1 MMATREPPLDALL
14 RLGAAGPDCAEEDV
28 VQMYKAARAYFR
40 EQLSAKPTRRVTAL
54 LTKYNDAGPR
64 SAPWR
69 AVSERVP
76 GRPQD
81 GRDGNRINRWEL
93 PEDHKFYS
101 TRRDGLLVGIKYMF
115 QTLSM
120 DGAPPSPR
128 ELSECY
134 MWLTGHEIGRGR
146 FRDPIQLVGVS
157 FEEILEKPRLITS
170 GHLHPLDRGGRHLPE
185 NTSLML
191 KVSNDLQ
198 GSLTVEELLDKMEE
212 ILRRHGRTSERPQSA
227 PPEGESPLR

>member
-1 MMATREPPLDALL
+1 MRGRRESPLDALV
-14 RLGAAGPDCAEEDV
+14 RLGAAQENCSEDDV
-28 VQMYKAARAYFR
+28 VEMYAAAKSYFR
-40 EQLSAKPTRRVTAL
+40 ELLVHLPVTKVNAL

-69 AVSERVP
+69 PVSSRIP

-101 TRRDGLLVGIKYMF
+101 TKKDGLLVAIKYIL

-120 DGAPPSPR
+120 EGAPVGSPP
-128 ELSECY
+128 LSQSY
-134 MWLTGHEIGRGR
+134 RWLTGHDVGPGQ
-146 FRDPIQLVGVS
+146 FRDPVQLVGVS
-157 FEEILEKPRLITS
+157 FDEVIENPRLITS
-170 GHLHPLDRGGRHLPE
+170 GHLLPLDRGGRHVPQ

-191 KVSNDLQ
+191 KISNDLQ
-198 GSLTVEELLDKMEE
+198 GNHTIEELMDLIEG
-212 ILRRHGRTSERPQSA
+212 ILLRHRRTFARS
-227 PPEGESPLR
+227 

>member
-1 MMATREPPLDALL
+1 MTPARESQLHALL
-14 RLGAAGPDCAEEDV
+14 RLGVAGPECTEEDV
-28 VQMYKAARAYFR
+28 LQIYRAAKGYFR
-40 EQLSAKPTRRVTAL
+40 EQLSARPAPRITAL

-69 AVSERVP
+69 AVSKRVP

-81 GRDGNRINRWEL
+81 GRDGNRINRWKL
-93 PEDHKFYS
+93 PKDHKFYS
-101 TRRDGLLVGIKYMF
+101 TRRDGVLVGIKYIF

-120 DGAPPSPR
+120 DGAPETPQ
-128 ELSECY
+128 ELSDSY
-134 MWLTGHEIGRGR
+134 RWLTGHDIGPGQ
-146 FRDPIQLVGVS
+146 FRDPIQLVGVDIGDVI
-157 FEEILEKPRLITS
+157 ENPRLITS

-198 GSLTVEELLDKMEE
+198 GNLTVEELLDMIQG
-212 ILRRHGRTSERPQSA
+212 ILQRHGRIIATC
-227 PPEGESPLR
+227 

>member
-1 MMATREPPLDALL
+1 MFCFVSAPLGQTVPRTTLSRCTQQQRGYLREHL
-14 RLGAAGPDCAEEDV
+14 AAAPAS
-28 VQMYKAARAYFR
+28 RI
-40 EQLSAKPTRRVTAL
+40 TAL

-69 AVSERVP
+69 AVSSRVP

-93 PEDHKFYS
+93 PENHKFYS
-101 TRRDGLLVGIKYMF
+101 TKRDGILIGIKYLL

-120 DGAPPSPR
+120 DGAPASPQ
-128 ELSECY
+128 ELSQRY
-134 MWLTGHEIGRGR
+134 RWLTGHDIGPSQ
-146 FRDPIQLVGVS
+146 FRDPIQHVDVRLAEVI
-157 FEEILEKPRLITS
+157 EQPRIITS
-170 GHLHPLDRGGRHLPE
+170 GHIHPLDRGGRHVPA

-198 GSLTVEELLDKMEE
+198 GNLTVEELLDMIQG
-212 ILRRHGRTSERPQSA
+212 ILQRHGRIPVTS
-227 PPEGESPLR
+227 

>member
-1 MMATREPPLDALL
+1 MTTSRESHLDVLL
-14 RLGAAGPDCAEEDV
+14 RLGAAGPGCSEDDV
-28 VQMYKAARAYFR
+28 LQMYRAAKGHFR
-40 EQLSAKPTRRVTAL
+40 EQLSAAPDPHVRAL

-101 TRRDGLLVGIKYMF
+101 TRRDGVLVGIKYIL

-120 DGAPPSPR
+120 DGAPESPQ
-128 ELSECY
+128 ELSQSY
-134 MWLTGHEIGRGR
+134 SWLTGHDIGPGQ
-146 FRDPIQLVGVS
+146 FRDPIALVGVPLA
-157 FEEILEKPRLITS
+157 EVIEHPRLITS
-170 GHLHPLDRGGRHLPE
+170 GHLHPLDRGGRHVPA

-198 GSLTVEELLDKMEE
+198 GNLTVEELLDMIQG
-212 ILRRHGRTSERPQSA
+212 ILQRHGRIPATS
-227 PPEGESPLR
+227 

>member
-1 MMATREPPLDALL
+1 MTKRRESHLDVLL
-14 RLGAAGPDCAEEDV
+14 RLGTAGPDCSEDDV
-28 VQMYKAARAYFR
+28 VAMYPAARGYFR
-40 EQLSAKPTRRVTAL
+40 EQLAAAPASRITAL

-69 AVSERVP
+69 AVSSRVP

-93 PEDHKFYS
+93 PENHKSYS
-101 TRRDGLLVGIKYMF
+101 TKRDGILIGIKYLL

-120 DGAPPSPR
+120 DGAPASPQ
-128 ELSECY
+128 ELSQRY
-134 MWLTGHEIGRGR
+134 RWLTGHDIGPSQ
-146 FRDPIQLVGVS
+146 FRDPIQHVDVRLAEVI
-157 FEEILEKPRLITS
+157 EHPRLITS
-170 GHLHPLDRGGRHLPE
+170 GHIHPLDRGGRHVPA

-198 GSLTVEELLDKMEE
+198 GNLTVEELLDMIQG
-212 ILRRHGRTSERPQSA
+212 ILQRHGRIPVTS
-227 PPEGESPLR
+227 

>member
-1 MMATREPPLDALL
+1 MTAKRESHLDALL
-14 RLGAAGPDCAEEDV
+14 RLGATGPGCSEPDALE
-28 VQMYKAARAYFR
+28 MYRAAKGHFR
-40 EQLSAKPTRRVTAL
+40 EQLSEAPVRRVTAL

-69 AVSERVP
+69 SVSERVP

-101 TRRDGLLVGIKYMF
+101 TRRDGVLVAIKYIL

-120 DGAPPSPR
+120 DGAPVSSR
-128 ELSECY
+128 ELSQSY
-134 MWLTGHEIGRGR
+134 RWLTGHDIGPGR
-146 FRDPIQLVGVS
+146 FRDPIQLVGIGLAEVI
-157 FEEILEKPRLITS
+157 ERPRLITS
-170 GHLHPLDRGGRHLPE
+170 GHLQPLDRGGRHLPA

-198 GSLTVEELLDKMEE
+198 GNLTVEELLDMIHG
-212 ILRRHGRTSERPQSA
+212 ILQRHGRVPVTSR
-227 PPEGESPLR
+227 

>member
-1 MMATREPPLDALL
+1 MYRAARGHFRERL
-14 RLGAAGPDCAEEDV
+14 RLSGFP
-28 VQMYKAARAYFR
+28 
-40 EQLSAKPTRRVTAL
+40 AKGVTKL

-69 AVSERVP
+69 PVSERVP

-93 PEDHKFYS
+93 PTDHKFYS
-101 TRRDGLLVGIKYMF
+101 TRKNGVLVGIKYIL

-120 DGAPPSPR
+120 DGAPESPD
-128 ELSECY
+128 ELSQSCE
-134 MWLTGHEIGRGR
+134 WLTAHAIGPGH
-146 FRDPIQLVGVS
+146 FLDPIQLVGVRLADV
-157 FEEILEKPRLITS
+157 IDDPRLITS
-170 GHLHPLDRGGRHLPE
+170 GHLKPLDRGGRHLPA

-198 GSLTVEELLDKMEE
+198 GNLTIEELLDKIQE
-212 ILRRHGRTSERPQSA
+212 ILQRHGRISTTS
-227 PPEGESPLR
+227 

>member
-1 MMATREPPLDALL
+1 MTANGASHLDVLL
-14 RLGAAGPDCAEEDV
+14 RLGASGPNCSENNVLE
-28 VQMYKAARAYFR
+28 MYSAARAYFR
-40 EQLSAKPTRRVTAL
+40 EQLSGVPAKRVNAL

-69 AVSERVP
+69 PVSGRVP

-81 GRDGNRINRWEL
+81 GRDGNRINRWQL

-101 TRRDGLLVGIKYMF
+101 TRKNGVLVGIKYIL

-120 DGAPPSPR
+120 DGAPASPQ
-128 ELSECY
+128 ELSHSYE
-134 MWLTGHEIGRGR
+134 WLTGCAIGPGQ
-146 FRDPIQLVGVS
+146 FRDPIQLVSVRM
-157 FEEILEKPRLITS
+157 EDIIENPRLITS
-170 GHLHPLDRGGRHLPE
+170 GHLTPLDRGGRHLPS

-198 GSLTVEELLDKMEE
+198 GNLTVEELLDKIHE
-212 ILRRHGRTSERPQSA
+212 ILQRHGRIPTAS
-227 PPEGESPLR
+227 

>member
-1 MMATREPPLDALL
+1 MTKRRESHLDVLL
-14 RLGAAGPDCAEEDV
+14 RLGATGPDCSEDDSV
-28 VQMYKAARAYFR
+28 EMYKAARGYFR
-40 EQLSAKPTRRVTAL
+40 QQLAAEPTSRITPL

-69 AVSERVP
+69 PVSSRVP

-93 PEDHKFYS
+93 PKDHKFYS
-101 TRRDGLLVGIKYMF
+101 TRRDGILVGIKYIL

-120 DGAPPSPR
+120 DGAPATPQK
-128 ELSECY
+128 LSQRY
-134 MWLTGHEIGRGR
+134 RWLTEHDIGPAQ
-146 FRDPIQLVGVS
+146 FRDPIQRVNVRLAEVI
-157 FEEILEKPRLITS
+157 EHPTLITS
-170 GHLHPLDRGGRHLPE
+170 GHLHPLDRGGRHVPA

-198 GSLTVEELLDKMEE
+198 GNLTVEELLDMIQG
-212 ILRRHGRTSERPQSA
+212 ILQRHGRLPATA
-227 PPEGESPLR
+227 

>member
-1 MMATREPPLDALL
+1 MTAIRESHLDVLL
-14 RLGAAGPDCAEEDV
+14 RLGAAGPECTEGDV
-28 VQMYKAARAYFR
+28 RQMYTAAKGYFR
-40 EQLSAKPTRRVTAL
+40 EQLSRVPVRSVNAL

-69 AVSERVP
+69 PVSERVP

-93 PEDHKFYS
+93 PKDHKYYA
-101 TRRDGLLVGIKYMF
+101 TRKDGTLVGIKYIL

-120 DGAPPSPR
+120 DGASASPQ
-128 ELSECY
+128 ELSESY
-134 MWLTGHEIGRGR
+134 RWLTGHDIRPGQ
-146 FRDPIQLVGVS
+146 FRDPIQLVNVRLADVI
-157 FEEILEKPRLITS
+157 ENPRLITS
-170 GHLHPLDRGGRHLPE
+170 GHLNPLDRGGRHLPA

-198 GSLTVEELLDKMEE
+198 GNLTVEELLDMIHG
-212 ILRRHGRTSERPQSA
+212 ILQRHGLIPATS
-227 PPEGESPLR
+227 